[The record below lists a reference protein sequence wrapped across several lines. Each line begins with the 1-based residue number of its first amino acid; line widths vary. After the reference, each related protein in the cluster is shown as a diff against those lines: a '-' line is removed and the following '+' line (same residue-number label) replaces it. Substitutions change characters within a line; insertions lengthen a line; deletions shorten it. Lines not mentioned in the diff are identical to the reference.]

1 MSDEILDEL
10 FKVAAENKEVGF
22 EPSSWDKLK
31 NRLEK
36 IQSQKKQVIKMTE
49 NQADTDY

>member
-10 FKVAAENKEVGF
+10 FRNAAEELEVEF

-31 NRLEK
+31 ERLEK
-36 IQSQKKQVIKMTE
+36 TDIIGVFQE
-49 NQADTDY
+49 PDTLSLS

>member
-10 FKVAAENKEVGF
+10 FRDAAEKIEVEF

-31 NRLEK
+31 NRLGK
-36 IQSQKKQVIKMTE
+36 IQSQKKQAIQMTE
-49 NQADTDY
+49 NQADTEF